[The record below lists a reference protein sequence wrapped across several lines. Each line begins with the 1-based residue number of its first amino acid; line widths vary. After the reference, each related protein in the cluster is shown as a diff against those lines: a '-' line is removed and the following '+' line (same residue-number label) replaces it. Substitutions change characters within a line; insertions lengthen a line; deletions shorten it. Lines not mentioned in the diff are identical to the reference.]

1 MFRKNKVQP
10 ANEVPFTPGMK
21 KVFEEDLT
29 HVLAPANDASIAVL
43 LVLIDRPDYF
53 KKNSGTS

>member
-10 ANEVPFTPGMK
+10 ANEVPFTPGMR
-21 KVFEEDLT
+21 KVFEEDLI
-29 HVLAPANDASIAVL
+29 HALAPANDASIVLL
-43 LVLIDRPDYF
+43 LVLMDRPDYF